1 MQELITTAERVKL
14 YEAFR
19 IAKKKREDG
28 EHICH
33 VLGRQRNQQ
42 SDSAAELVAK
52 RIGRA
57 YTLGMY
63 MHKYGLPDGD
73 VGQEFELF
81 NEIRNFWLN
90 MLINE
95 HSSHDMYLLARYRDY
110 LIAVRDRG
118 FLLGAETIQWGF
130 SMWCYNEIRWKAY
143 QWLFKARVSKLLW
156 KRTRNQECCQ
166 ELQEFIHQEILE
178 VTNIL
183 IQEPK

>member
-1 MQELITTAERVKL
+1 MQELITTEKRVKL

-19 IAKKKREDG
+19 IAKKKRISG
-28 EHICH
+28 MYICP
-33 VLGRQRNQQ
+33 VMTAEGNLQEAVDEIDRRLG
-42 SDSAAELVAK
+42 SE
-52 RIGRA
+52 
-57 YTLGMY
+57 TLGTYMY
-63 MHKYGLPDGD
+63 ERGMKSYKGFGS
-73 VGQEFELF
+73 QTF
-81 NEIRNFWLN
+81 NSVRDLWLN

-118 FLLGAETIQWGF
+118 SLLGGETLQWGF

-143 QWLFKARVSKLLW
+143 QWLFKTRVSKLLW
-156 KRTRNQECCQ
+156 KRTRNQECCP
-166 ELQEFIHQEILE
+166 ELQKFIQQEILE